1 MPDLSRQAVNGWLS
15 SLDRPFAVSIIEL
28 ITVPEAP
35 PASDQAVKDLGTALD
50 GARQRDPTRLVKEL
64 SAEPALSPLKTVLA
78 QVSPV
83 RRLRM
88 LDWFC
93 EPDLADGETILRALT
108 KPDESGNGDSI
119 RAEIVS
125 LNRRGLLAKIFHE
138 KRVQALL
145 AACEDIEGA
154 LT

>member
-50 GARQRDPTRLVKEL
+50 GARLRDPTRLVKEL

-108 KPDESGNGDSI
+108 KPDESGHSHEHSPVSHRRIICLDPCGI
-119 RAEIVS
+119 RGP
-125 LNRRGLLAKIFHE
+125 NHQPCRYW
-138 KRVQALL
+138 
-145 AACEDIEGA
+145 
-154 LT
+154 